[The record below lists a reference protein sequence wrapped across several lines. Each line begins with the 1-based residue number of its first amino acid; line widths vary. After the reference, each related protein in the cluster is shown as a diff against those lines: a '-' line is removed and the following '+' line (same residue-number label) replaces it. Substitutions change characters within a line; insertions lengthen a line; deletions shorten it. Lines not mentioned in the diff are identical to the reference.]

1 MRLSSLFQILI
12 IFLIFASIT
21 FVYLKFFKKQN
32 FVEVENKEVIE
43 REISAIK
50 EMEDEKSL
58 IINLEYKSFDAQ
70 GNKYII
76 KSKSAKKTNEKNE
89 ILELEDVSA
98 IIYLKGKSP
107 IYILSDFA
115 IYDKQTLNT
124 KFFNNVEINHD
135 DIDVESENL
144 DLLYEDKFVSLY
156 NITKAKNDNLEL
168 IADKI
173 EYNLLTKDLSIN
185 MYSSNNKIK
194 INHY

>member
-43 REISAIK
+43 REISALK

-135 DIDVESENL
+135 DINVEPENL

-173 EYNLLTKDLSIN
+173 DYNLLTKDLSIN

>member
-32 FVEVENKEVIE
+32 FVEVENKVIE

-135 DIDVESENL
+135 DINVESENL

-173 EYNLLTKDLSIN
+173 EYNLLTEDLSIN

>member
-1 MRLSSLFQILI
+1 MRLISLFQILI

-32 FVEVENKEVIE
+32 FVEVENKVIE

-135 DIDVESENL
+135 DINVESENL

>member
-32 FVEVENKEVIE
+32 FVEVENKVIE

-50 EMEDEKSL
+50 EIEDEKSL

-135 DIDVESENL
+135 DINVESENL

>member
-32 FVEVENKEVIE
+32 FVEVENKVIE

-89 ILELEDVSA
+89 ILELEDVYA

-135 DIDVESENL
+135 DINVESENL

>member
-32 FVEVENKEVIE
+32 FVEVENKVIE

-135 DIDVESENL
+135 DINVESENL

>member
-76 KSKSAKKTNEKNE
+76 KSKSAKKTKEKNE

-135 DIDVESENL
+135 DINVESENL

>member
-32 FVEVENKEVIE
+32 FVEVENKVIE

>member
-50 EMEDEKSL
+50 EVEDEKSL

-135 DIDVESENL
+135 DINVESENL

>member
-135 DIDVESENL
+135 DINVESENL